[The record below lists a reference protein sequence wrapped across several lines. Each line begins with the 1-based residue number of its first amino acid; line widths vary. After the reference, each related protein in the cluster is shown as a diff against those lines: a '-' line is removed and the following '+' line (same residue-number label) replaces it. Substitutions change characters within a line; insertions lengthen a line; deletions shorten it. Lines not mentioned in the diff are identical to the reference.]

1 MTNKQALF
9 VEEYLTSLN
18 ATQAAIASGYS
29 ERTAG
34 AIGAENLRKPE
45 IKQAIE
51 SAMNERRNNLSAT
64 REQRKEFWTQIMN
77 DDSMDMKH
85 RLRASELLAKSEG
98 DFDLSVIERERKKD
112 MTLEEEIRE
121 MTF

>member
-1 MTNKQALF
+1 MTHKQALF
-9 VEEYLTSLN
+9 IQEYLIDCN
-18 ATQAAIASGYS
+18 ATAAARRAGYS

-45 IKQAIE
+45 IKKAIE
-51 SAMNERRNNLSAT
+51 SALAERRNILSAT

-77 DDSMDMKH
+77 DDSADMKH
-85 RLRASELLAKSEG
+85 RLRASELLGKSEG
-98 DFDLSVIERERKKD
+98 DFDSAVIERERKMN
-112 MTLEEEIRE
+112 MTLEDEIRE

>member
-1 MTNKQALF
+1 MTDKQALF
-9 VEEYLTSLN
+9 VQEYLTSLN
-18 ATQAAIASGYS
+18 ATQAARAAGYS
-29 ERTAG
+29 AHTAS

-45 IKQAIE
+45 IKQAIKA
-51 SAMNERRNNLSAT
+51 AMTERKDSLTAT

-77 DDSMDMKH
+77 DDSADMKH

-98 DFDLSVIERERKKD
+98 DFDLSVIERERKKG
-112 MTLEEEIRE
+112 MTLEDEIRE